1 MEMNDTSQFIA
12 LIKKITWKNAAALPD
27 FTQKE
32 LEAECWA
39 ALVIAMSRWD
49 GSKGKLSSWIYTAVT
64 GRMRD
69 LKKRP
74 KTSRIGAHQEYVDSP
89 AMEKD
94 FEEIEQISNFIDDD
108 CIKKLLSGGCRCQ
121 RN

>member
-1 MEMNDTSQFIA
+1 MNDTPRFNGFIKTIA
-12 LIKKITWKNAAALPD
+12 WKNAAALPD

-32 LEAECWA
+32 IEAECWS
-39 ALVIAMSRWD
+39 ALIIAMSRWD
-49 GSKGKLSSWIYTAVT
+49 GSMGKLSSWIYTAVT

-69 LKKRP
+69 LRKRP

-89 AMEKD
+89 ALERD
-94 FEEIEQISNFIDDD
+94 LEEIEQISHFIDDD
-108 CIKKLLSGGCRCQ
+108 CIKKLLSGDCRSQ